1 MLTHYILPDILQFVF
16 NLYIDWENDSDK
28 LNKIV
33 NFNFDIK
40 QHLVVIN
47 FSYDNE
53 NSIHTYIDNKLSK
66 KEIFNNNLSV
76 LSKSQE
82 SNYKNGKY
90 HGKQY
95 VWDTNNI
102 IVKIQNYK
110 NGKKD
115 DEQYTLWTNNRTNQ
129 KYSTRESYI
138 NGKKITEYTEK
149 VEN

>member
-53 NSIHTYIDNKLSK
+53 
-66 KEIFNNNLSV
+66 NNLSV